1 MAQGLRCPN
10 CGHKHPVAQLP
21 GTPTFHCA
29 GCGQVLKTPR
39 EYRKPSS
46 GAARVVNTP
55 ERPRPAPAAP
65 RPRPAPEREPQP
77 ARVAATRA
85 RYDET
90 EAIPPVGPAPARAPR
105 APGRAPVAPP
115 RAPRP
120 SGPPALAWP
129 WRVLVWVIA
138 VPLGLLI
145 VALIARWLGVLN
157 GNSLFDIISGTGMGR
172 YVRVFAIAPFAALVI
187 ATMAHVALEQLPV
200 LLERRRAAARP
211 AARGA
216 EAPAGENGH
225 RDGAGAPVRR
235 APQRAGRPAGRRPT
249 P

>member
-1 MAQGLRCPN
+1 M
-10 CGHKHPVAQLP
+10 AQLP

-39 EYRKPSS
+39 EYRKPAP
-46 GAARVVNTP
+46 GATRVVSSP
-55 ERPRPAPAAP
+55 ERPRPAPTTP
-65 RPRPAPEREPQP
+65 RPRPAPERDPQP

-85 RYDET
+85 RVDET
-90 EAIPPVGPAPARAPR
+90 EAMAPVAATPARPPR
-105 APGRAPVAPP
+105 SSSRAPVAPP
-115 RAPRP
+115 RAPGP
-120 SGPPALAWP
+120 SRPPALAWP
-129 WRVLVWVIA
+129 WRVLIWVIA

-157 GNSLFDIISGTGMGR
+157 GNSLFDIISGSGVGR
-172 YVRVFAIAPFAALVI
+172 YVRVFAIAPFAALLI

-200 LLERRRAAARP
+200 VLERRRVAASP
-211 AARGA
+211 ATRRA

-225 RDGAGAPVRR
+225 RDGAGPTVRR

-249 P
+249 S